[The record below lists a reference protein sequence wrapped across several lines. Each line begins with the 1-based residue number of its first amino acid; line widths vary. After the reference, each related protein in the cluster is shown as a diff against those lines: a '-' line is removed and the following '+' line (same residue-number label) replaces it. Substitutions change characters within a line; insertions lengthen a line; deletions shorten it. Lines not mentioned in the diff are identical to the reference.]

1 MTDSALMLRRENAAP
16 IHPMSTSA
24 MLGTRFPT
32 PPPPPED
39 DVDLLPARP
48 KKPWEKEVRDE
59 EGRRRFHG
67 AFTGGFSAGYVQG
80 GAASREASWTCV
92 AGWPLLCLHL
102 PVCMPYDHCTLHLCC
117 AW

>member
-1 MTDSALMLRRENAAP
+1 
-16 IHPMSTSA
+16 MSTSA

-67 AFTGGFSAGYVQG
+67 AFTGGFSAGCVSGVWQG
-80 GAASREASWTCV
+80 SLLPLAIRCLRQGLLACGLLFAS
-92 AGWPLLCLHL
+92 
-102 PVCMPYDHCTLHLCC
+102 VCPMLEVP
-117 AW
+117 